1 MALFHHS
8 KTMQINPWLIHVN
21 VWQKPL
27 QYCNVISLQRIKIN
41 EKKKKK
47 PREETHGAESRKVPH
62 TELPVI
68 SFSTFMDSVNFPI
81 NDV

>member
-1 MALFHHS
+1 MALFCHS

-21 VWQKPL
+21 AWQKPL
-27 QYCNVISLQRIKIN
+27 QYCKIISLQRIKIN
-41 EKKKKK
+41 GKKKK
-47 PREETHGAESRKVPH
+47 PREEMHGAESWKVPH